1 MGRKRIKTLEPDLE
15 EDEFDEEVAKQIYTS
30 KEYVP
35 PNSSNLETI
44 YEQEVGA
51 KSDENEETR

>member
-1 MGRKRIKTLEPDLE
+1 MGRKKIKTLEPDLE

-35 PNSSNLETI
+35 PNSSDLVQNHCFLLTRTEGFNLF
-44 YEQEVGA
+44 
-51 KSDENEETR
+51 